1 MRNQR
6 RIGELIMIACGLGI
20 AVGGFLIGISF
31 LSYGGP
37 SVDERVQGRICKE
50 IGELLRML

>member
-1 MRNQR
+1 MNKPP
-6 RIGELIMIACGLGI
+6 LLD
-20 AVGGFLIGISF
+20 SF